1 VKIFWG
7 SLIVLVLQASVYAA
21 DKITIAYPV
30 PSANVTMP
38 LSHKKGFLKEEG
50 LEAQLVRVSGGAG
63 MATLVNG
70 EVDYY
75 TVTNPA
81 VPAAIQGLPVKVVA
95 CFLIG
100 STMTLVARPEFKSV
114 KELKGKSIA
123 VGLFGGAPIQN
134 ARLILKHFALDPE
147 KDVKFVTGGTPEAN
161 LARLKQGLFDATSVP
176 VPFDFYGQKM
186 GLTVLARAY
195 ELFSYPSGGLVTT
208 TKKIKERPEE
218 IKRVI
223 KAGIKAN
230 RYMQANRDETIQFLM
245 ESLKTDREVAT
256 VNYKYLSKAIN
267 DDGSLPEKGFQVM
280 IEEAKQAGKVVRE
293 ISLSE
298 VADLS
303 ILKEAQRELGIKPI
317 RTN

>member
-7 SLIVLVLQASVYAA
+7 SLIVLVLQTSIYAA
-21 DKITIAYPV
+21 DKITIAYPI

-38 LSHKKGFLKEEG
+38 LAHKRGFLKEEG
-50 LEAQLVRVSGGAG
+50 LDAQLVRVSGTAA

-70 EVDYY
+70 EADYF
-75 TVTNPA
+75 TVTITA
-81 VPAAIQGLPVKVVA
+81 VPAAIHGLPVKVVA

-100 STMTLVARPEFKSV
+100 SSFTLVARPEFKSV
-114 KELKGKSIA
+114 KELKGKTIA
-123 VGLFGGAPIQN
+123 VSQVGGSPDQN
-134 ARLILKHFALDPE
+134 ARLILQYFGLDPE
-147 KDVKFVTGGTPEAN
+147 KDVKFLRGGTSEAF
-161 LARLKQGLFDATSVP
+161 LARLKQGLADATAVP
-176 VPFDFYGQKM
+176 VPFDFHGQKM

-195 ELFSYPSGGLVTT
+195 ELFSSPSGGLVTT
-208 TKKIKERPEE
+208 TKKIKERPDE

-230 RYMQANRDETIQFLM
+230 RYIRANRDGTIQFLM
-245 ESLKTDREVAT
+245 EWLKIDSEVAT
-256 VNYKYLSKAIN
+256 ANYEYLSKAIN
-267 DDGSLPEKGFQVM
+267 DDGSLPERGIQLV
-280 IEEAKQAGKVVRE
+280 IEEAKKAGKVVRE

>member
-7 SLIVLVLQASVYAA
+7 SLIVLVLQTSVYAA
-21 DKITIAYPV
+21 DKIRIAYPN
-30 PSANVTMP
+30 PNANVTIP
-38 LSHKKGFLKEEG
+38 LAHKRGFLKEEG
-50 LEAQLVRVSGGAG
+50 LEAQLVRVSGAAAL
-63 MATLVNG
+63 ATLVNG

-75 TVTNPA
+75 TPITSA

-95 CFLIG
+95 CFVIA
-100 STMTLVARPEFKSV
+100 SPQTLVARPEFKSV
-114 KELKGKSIA
+114 KELKGKTIA
-123 VGLFGGAPIQN
+123 VGSPGGNPIQN
-134 ARLILKHFALDPE
+134 ARLILSHFGLDPE

-161 LARLKQGLFDATSVP
+161 LARLKQGLGDATAVP
-176 VPFDFYGQKM
+176 IPFDFHGQKM

-208 TKKIKERPEE
+208 MKKIKERPDE

-230 RYMQANRDETIQFLM
+230 RYIQANRDGTIQFLM
-245 ESLKTDREVAT
+245 EWLKIDSEVAT
-256 VNYKYLSKAIN
+256 ANYEYLSRAIN
-267 DDGSLPEKGFQVM
+267 DDGSLSEKGIQLV
-280 IEEAKQAGKVVRE
+280 IEEAKKAGKVVRE